1 MKKSKFKGLT
11 IILSTTLLLFLFIDL
26 FLGKKI
32 STYITIS
39 SDENIYRIANE
50 NYHHG
55 FKRDFQT
62 NKAHWGNKFYQFCS
76 DKRGF
81 KFNCKNQ
88 EEINYDYAFMGDSFT
103 EGIGLKFEETFV
115 GLFKENSRLNVVNL
129 GVASYSPWIY
139 EKKINYLL
147 SNKIIKFE
155 KLVVAID
162 LTDLE
167 DDWNHSQKEKALLQ
181 PQKEKALLQPLEKSV
196 ELNIV
201 SKTIL
206 KSKIYLKSNLLLSHY
221 LIKQIWWAGLRN
233 FFPNYVDV
241 YIRYDNP
248 AHAWAYKNQ
257 SEKKVEIDFMINN
270 MKKLSNLLK
279 TKNIPL
285 IVVIYPHPASI
296 LYDSTDSNYKQI
308 WKKFCETECLYFI
321 DGFSELVEKKNEAN
335 TIIDELY
342 IKGDV
347 HFNFEGNKYLFEKIN
362 NVLK

>member
-1 MKKSKFKGLT
+1 
-11 IILSTTLLLFLFIDL
+11 
-26 FLGKKI
+26 
-32 STYITIS
+32 
-39 SDENIYRIANE
+39 
-50 NYHHG
+50 
-55 FKRDFQT
+55 
-62 NKAHWGNKFYQFCS
+62 
-76 DKRGF
+76 
-81 KFNCKNQ
+81 
-88 EEINYDYAFMGDSFT
+88 
-103 EGIGLKFEETFV
+103 KFEETFV
-115 GLFKENSRLNVVNL
+115 GLFKENSRLDVVNL

-167 DDWNHSQKEKALLQ
+167 NDWNYLQKEKALLQ

-233 FFPNYVDV
+233 LFPNYVDV

-248 AHAWAYKNQ
+248 AHDWAYKNQ

-296 LYDSTDSNYKQI
+296 LYDSTDS
-308 WKKFCETECLYFI
+308 
-321 DGFSELVEKKNEAN
+321 
-335 TIIDELY
+335 
-342 IKGDV
+342 
-347 HFNFEGNKYLFEKIN
+347 
-362 NVLK
+362 